1 MEDADLEKLA
11 EEYYL
16 NNKEVLVK
24 ESINS
29 TEFRNDF
36 ETLINLGLTEKKD
49 TKHIIISPL
58 QSSFLIGSYE
68 CMIAFY
74 NDEIYL
80 DLYSNLYYIKLYRL
94 KELIKGLEEEI
105 LENEKTDGD
114 EITDY
119 QKACICYE
127 TSLKFYEDIGDIF
140 RILVSRLR
148 ENEEFKLKLESIKI
162 SYGRYMEKSKLMG
175 EPV

>member
-29 TEFRNDF
+29 TEFRHDF

-74 NDEIYL
+74 
-80 DLYSNLYYIKLYRL
+80 
-94 KELIKGLEEEI
+94 
-105 LENEKTDGD
+105 
-114 EITDY
+114 
-119 QKACICYE
+119 
-127 TSLKFYEDIGDIF
+127 
-140 RILVSRLR
+140 
-148 ENEEFKLKLESIKI
+148 
-162 SYGRYMEKSKLMG
+162 
-175 EPV
+175 